1 MALSQFPTR
10 TRRQASLYPSGLARQ
25 NSPRSGKSAILPRNH
40 RRYSRWAMKQ
50 RLRNSSPISRS
61 AEAAK

>member
-50 RLRNSSPISRS
+50 RLRN
-61 AEAAK
+61 